1 MIDRPTGVASSI
13 AARFV
18 AAWDSKDAT
27 RFAEL
32 FHHDADFTNV
42 FGAHARGREAIAAM
56 HAPIFASVF
65 KDSVLEAG
73 EPAARAV
80 RDDVVAVDLPWTMRG
95 HRGPDGAALPERRG
109 LLTFVLTREDG
120 GWGILISHNTDL
132 TENAEALAFRR
143 DASVSIGE
151 R

>member
-1 MIDRPTGVASSI
+1 MPADHDAVARETV
-13 AARFV
+13 ARFI
-18 AAWDSKDAT
+18 AAWDSKDAA

-32 FHHDADFTNV
+32 FHPDADFTNV
-42 FGAHARGREAIAAM
+42 FGAHARGRDAIAAM

-73 EPAARAV
+73 EPAVRAV

-109 LLTFVLTREDG
+109 LLSFVVTREDG
-120 GWGILISHNTDL
+120 WRILISHNVDL